1 MAEGGVEEEEHGII
15 LSENLLQELGGQNND
30 GTQLMTAGKK
40 KRKVKGEP
48 EPGPEVVAAAKKR
61 SKSEQKKLDQ
71 IKLRKDK
78 EEKREEYLN
87 VLHKHEISD
96 AHRQLLTSTKD
107 IGQSLTMKAA
117 LKKTLKRYKAGLA
130 ITEEEHD
137 LLFPRNHQEG
147 GRSSVREEDDEDD
160 DDDQDMPVAIVATAV
175 VPADRDSSTTNS
187 KANKKRTNDAVTVT
201 LITAADTEE
210 ETTTLPIDFNDIFDE
225 NGACDGEGTADK
237 AKKKKR
243 KKGSTKG
250 TQEQSA
256 VEEHEETTTNAVVPV
271 VASKKQKT
279 NAAAATASSG
289 SSSGSVG
296 SSLMQQLQKFKQ
308 KLKSGEVNSLSTM
321 GTDVVVMAT
330 ATATSSA
337 PLNQRQPS
345 GGANEPDDLESGKAV
360 YVPVSIEEPI
370 DATGRIHISS
380 LPHAST
386 SSSSSSNS
394 SSSSSTR
401 KGPAISVVRDSKIQA
416 ARLNLPVCGME
427 QEIVEAISLN
437 DVVILCGETG
447 SGKSTQVPQF
457 LYEAGF
463 GNHGLIGITQPRR
476 VAATSTAERVAE
488 ELSEPITNTGSAARR
503 QHKDKPKGKNEK
515 HNEKKQRGT
524 AGDHDIDDAEDS
536 DDNDEKAS
544 AATAITRREGSLVA
558 YQIRFDASTV
568 GDRTRIKFMTDGILL
583 REVTADLLLR
593 QYSVILLDE
602 AHERNVNTDILLG
615 MLSRALPMRRAQAAA
630 EQAKWTSLTA
640 AEREQYAEPMQPLK
654 LVIMSATMRVEDF
667 STPRLFPAPPP
678 VLRVEARQYPV
689 TVHFS
694 RRTELQ
700 DYLQET
706 YKKICQIH
714 RRLPDG
720 GILVFL
726 TGKREIHHMCRKV
739 ARALNRQKD
748 KDRTKDGDTRA
759 PTVNDD
765 RIKSRIQ
772 SARASGATVSTAR
785 TSRNDYDDDD
795 NGDGGGRERK
805 STSGVTGSR
814 DAMETA
820 AGLGLG
826 VLRGLDEDE
835 MEGDMLD
842 SGDGD
847 DGDDYSDADNGESD
861 SDGSGYDS
869 LGEEEILKEEEEL
882 QRKKL
887 DEMKRQDKAK
897 EEEEPDEENLGDG
910 EEIRRRMLQK
920 VLGITAVAENKAT
933 DGKSAV
939 LVTGA
944 ISSEPTDVIDKDNAG
959 EEGLGSGIAPN
970 SYTGVHV
977 LPLFAMMTAE
987 EQRRVFRSPP
997 KGNCLM

>member
-1 MAEGGVEEEEHGII
+1 MSEEEEII
-15 LSENLLQELGGQNND
+15 LSENLLQELGQNND

-40 KRKVKGEP
+40 KRKIKGEP

-78 EEKREEYLN
+78 EEKREEYLT
-87 VLHKHEISD
+87 VLHKHEITD

-117 LKKTLKRYKAGLA
+117 LKKTLKRYKAGLS
-130 ITEEEHD
+130 ITEEERD
-137 LLFPRNHQEG
+137 LLFPRNHQDGSSSMREG
-147 GRSSVREEDDEDD
+147 DDEDD
-160 DDDQDMPVAIVATAV
+160 DEDDEEEGIPLTIVATTAV
-175 VPADRDSSTTNS
+175 IPAGRDLSEQPNS
-187 KANKKRTNDAVTVT
+187 KATSKKRTNDAVMIEVE
-201 LITAADTEE
+201 TAADRDEDEGTKA
-210 ETTTLPIDFNDIFDE
+210 LPIDFNDIFDE
-225 NGACDGEGTADK
+225 NGVGDGDGAADK

-243 KKGSTKG
+243 KKSSTKSMH
-250 TQEQSA
+250 EQLERE
-256 VEEHEETTTNAVVPV
+256 EEHEEITSNAIVP
-271 VASKKQKT
+271 AMTSKRNKT
-279 NAAAATASSG
+279 NAASA
-289 SSSGSVG
+289 SVG

-308 KLKSGEVNSLSTM
+308 KLKSGEVNTLSTM
-321 GTDVVVMAT
+321 DADVIVVAT
-330 ATATSSA
+330 ATTTSTSSA
-337 PLNQRQPS
+337 SLTHQQQPS
-345 GGANEPDDLESGKAV
+345 GDANEPNDPEGNKAI
-360 YVPVSIEEPI
+360 YVPVSIEEPV
-370 DATGRIHISS
+370 DATGRVHVST
-380 LPHAST
+380 LPSAFGT
-386 SSSSSSNS
+386 SSSSSSS
-394 SSSSSTR
+394 SSSSAR

-463 GNHGLIGITQPRR
+463 GNRGLIGITQPRR

-488 ELSEPITNTGSAARR
+488 ELSEPITGSGSAARR
-503 QHKDKPKGKNEK
+503 QHNDKRKGMNEK
-515 HNEKKQRGT
+515 HKEKKQQET
-524 AGDHDIDDAEDS
+524 AGDPDFDDAEDS
-536 DDNDEKAS
+536 NDDNNDKS
-544 AATAITRREGSLVA
+544 KAATVSSRREGSLVA
-558 YQIRFDASTV
+558 YQIRFDASTI

-630 EQAKWTSLTA
+630 EQAKWATLSA
-640 AEREQYAEPMQPLK
+640 AERGQYAEPLQPLK

-720 GILVFL
+720 GILIFL

-739 ARALNRQKD
+739 ARALNRRKD
-748 KDRTKDGDTRA
+748 KDGA
-759 PTVNDD
+759 ASEPTGNVD
-765 RIKSRIQ
+765 RKKSRMQ
-772 SARASGATVSTAR
+772 SVRAADPSVLSARISK
-785 TSRNDYDDDD
+785 NDFDGD
-795 NGDGGGRERK
+795 NGDDDGNTVRK
-805 STSGVTGSR
+805 VSGTTNV
-814 DAMETA
+814 MET

-842 SGDGD
+842 ISGDGDDGD
-847 DGDDYSDADNGESD
+847 DGDDYSDAESGESD

-882 QRKKL
+882 QRKRM
-887 DEMKRQDKAK
+887 DEIKHPDKTS
-897 EEEEPDEENLGDG
+897 EEEEPEEENFGDG
-910 EEIRRRMLQK
+910 EEMRRRMLQK
-920 VLGITAVAENKAT
+920 VLGISAAAQSET
-933 DGKSAV
+933 DDEKSAA
-939 LVTGA
+939 LATGTVSNA
-944 ISSEPTDVIDKDNAG
+944 IMDTLDKEKTGD
-959 EEGLGSGIAPN
+959 EGLGSGIAPN

-997 KGNCLM
+997 KGKYLQPLNE